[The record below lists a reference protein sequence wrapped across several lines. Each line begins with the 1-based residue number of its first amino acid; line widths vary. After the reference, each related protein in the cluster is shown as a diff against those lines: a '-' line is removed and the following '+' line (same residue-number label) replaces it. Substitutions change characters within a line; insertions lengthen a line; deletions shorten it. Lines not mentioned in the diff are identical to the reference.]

1 MVATERRQRGRGRGR
16 GSATP
21 PGRGPGAAPAPRGIA
36 ARAGVW
42 SARHRWTAV
51 IVWVLFVVLAM
62 GLGSAAG
69 QVDVKDSEQMSGE
82 VSQAERIIEDAGLK
96 EPVGESVLV
105 QGVDSSTSATDEE
118 FRAGVA
124 AVLAAVERTGEVTDV
139 TSPYD
144 TKTISKDG
152 RSALVQF
159 NMRGDPE
166 TSSERVETVL
176 KAVEGVQEE
185 HEDTLRIAEIGGA
198 SMNKTFD
205 EAFGDDFKQA
215 EISAVPVA
223 LGILLIAFGALVAAL
238 LPVVLALTA
247 IMATMGL
254 MGVVSHVMPMSDTA
268 NSVMLLVG
276 LAVGVDYCLFYL
288 RREREEREAGR
299 DAETALRIAAA
310 TSGRAVI
317 VSGVTVCVAMA
328 GMLFTGLAEFK
339 AMGLASL
346 MVVAVAMVG
355 SVTVLPALL
364 SLLGER
370 VERGRVPFLN
380 RLKQSKKQRAAASG
394 AVGGGG
400 SGVGGGGSGE
410 SRFWRAVLGRVLHR
424 PKIALAVAA
433 GALVAIALPALG
445 MQTQNFTLDQ
455 EFGNSLPIV
464 QTYERVNEAFPGG
477 AEPAEVVVRADDINA
492 APVRQALADFRAQAV
507 GSGASEGPVEIVTH
521 DERNVAIIEVPLVGG
536 SDQNRAEKSLELL
549 RDTVRPATLGTVD
562 GVEAPISGQVAGS
575 KDFNDQLVGAVAPVF
590 AFVVVF
596 AFVLMLLCFRSLTIA
611 VTSIVLNLLSV
622 GAAYGILTAV
632 FQHGW
637 GASLVGAEGV
647 GAIISWLPLFLFV
660 ILFGLSMDY
669 HVFVV
674 SRIREARMRGLT
686 TREAITHG
694 VVTTAGVVTSAAV
707 IMVAVF
713 AIFGTLSMQS
723 MKQMGVGL
731 AAAVLI
737 DATVIRGVLLPAV
750 MALLDERN
758 WYFPSWL
765 RWLPDLT
772 HDESVVA
779 QAQTGGEFGG
789 GDGAPEVDAYGKTG
803 EQPDPVRI

>member
-1 MVATERRQRGRGRGR
+1 MGNGDSRVRGL
-16 GSATP
+16 
-21 PGRGPGAAPAPRGIA
+21 A
-36 ARAGVW
+36 ARAGGW
-42 SARHRWTAV
+42 SARHRWAAV
-51 IVWVLFVVLAM
+51 GIWVLFVVLAM
-62 GLGSAAG
+62 GIGSAAG
-69 QVDVKDSEQMSGE
+69 RVDVNESDQLKGETHTAATIIDDAGIKEPAGETILIQSKDGSVTSTDSE
-82 VSQAERIIEDAGLK
+82 
-96 EPVGESVLV
+96 
-105 QGVDSSTSATDEE
+105 
-118 FRAGVA
+118 FRT
-124 AVLAAVERTGEVTDV
+124 AVTAVVTAVEGTGRVTDV

-159 NMRGDPE
+159 DMRGDAD
-166 TSSERVETVL
+166 TAGDRVEPVL
-176 KAVEGVQEE
+176 KAVAGVQKD
-185 HEDTLRIAEIGGA
+185 HGSLRIEEIGGA
-198 SMNKTFD
+198 SMAKQYKD
-205 EAFGDDFKQA
+205 AFGDDFKKA
-215 EISAVPVA
+215 EYSAVPVA

-238 LPVVLALTA
+238 LPVALALTA
-247 IMATMGL
+247 IIATMGL
-254 MGVVSHVMPMSDTA
+254 MGIVSHVQPMSDTA

-299 DAETALRIAAA
+299 DAGAALRVAAA
-310 TSGRAVI
+310 TSGRAII

-328 GMLFTGLAEFK
+328 GMLFTGLAQFE

-370 VERGRVPFLN
+370 VEKGRIPFLRRRSRRGN
-380 RLKQSKKQRAAASG
+380 
-394 AVGGGG
+394 
-400 SGVGGGGSGE
+400 GE
-410 SRFWRAVLGRVLHR
+410 SRFWTAVLKGVLAK
-424 PKIALAVAA
+424 PLVSVLVAA
-433 GALVAIALPALG
+433 GALLAIAAPAVD
-445 MQTQNFTLDQ
+445 MKTQNLTLDQ

-464 QTYERVNEAFPGG
+464 GTYNRVNDAFPGG
-477 AEPAEVVVRADDINA
+477 SEPAEVVVKAKDINA
-492 APVRQALADFRAQAV
+492 PEVKQALADFKAQAV
-507 GSGASEGPVEIVTH
+507 SSGASRGPVDIKLH
-521 DERNVAIIEVPLVGG
+521 DTQNVAFVYVPLVGG
-536 SDQNRAEKSLELL
+536 SDQDKAAKSLEKL
-549 RDTVRPATLGTVD
+549 RDDVRPATLGKVD
-562 GVEAPISGQVAGS
+562 GVQAPITGQVAGS
-575 KDFNDQLVGAVAPVF
+575 QDFNDQLLGSVVPVF

-596 AFVLMLLCFRSLTIA
+596 AFLLMLLSFRSLTVAI
-611 VTSIVLNLLSV
+611 TSIALNLLSV
-622 GAAYGILTAV
+622 GAAYGILVAV

-647 GAIISWLPLFLFV
+647 GAIVTWLPLFLFV

-674 SRIREARMRGLT
+674 SRIREAHLRGRT
-686 TREAITHG
+686 TQDAIRHG

-750 MALLDERN
+750 MALLGERN
-758 WYFPSWL
+758 WYLPKWL
-765 RWLPDLT
+765 HRLPDLT
-772 HDESVVA
+772 HDESPEPIPSAVA
-779 QAQTGGEFGG
+779 GE
-789 GDGAPEVDAYGKTG
+789 G
-803 EQPDPVRI
+803 ERLRV

>member
-1 MVATERRQRGRGRGR
+1 MGNGDIRV
-16 GSATP
+16 
-21 PGRGPGAAPAPRGIA
+21 RGIA
-36 ARAGVW
+36 ARAGGW
-42 SARHRWTAV
+42 SARHRWAAV
-51 IVWVLFVVLAM
+51 GIWVLFVVLAM

-69 QVDVKDSEQMSGE
+69 RVDVKESDQLKGE
-82 VSQAERIIEDAGLK
+82 THTAAKIIEDSGIKA
-96 EPVGESVLV
+96 PAGESVLI
-105 QGVDSSTSATDEE
+105 QGKDASVKATDAD
-118 FRAGVA
+118 FRA
-124 AVLAAVERTGEVTDV
+124 AVTAVVKAVEGTGKVTDV

-144 TKTISKDG
+144 TKTISRDG

-159 NMRGDPE
+159 DIRGDAE
-166 TSSERVETVL
+166 TAGDRVEPVL
-176 KAVEGVQEE
+176 NAVKGVQKD
-185 HEDTLRIAEIGGA
+185 HAGLRIEEIGGA
-198 SMNKTFD
+198 SMQKTFSD
-205 EAFGDDFKQA
+205 AFGDDFKKA
-215 EISAVPVA
+215 EYSAVPVA

-238 LPVVLALTA
+238 LPVALAVTA

-254 MGVVSHVMPMSDTA
+254 MGIVSHLQPMSDTA

-299 DAETALRIAAA
+299 DAGAALRIAAA
-310 TSGRAVI
+310 TSGRAIV

-328 GMLFTGLAEFK
+328 GMLFTGLAEFE

-370 VERGRVPFLN
+370 VEKGRLPFLHPDK
-380 RLKQSKKQRAAASG
+380 RRARGKRVRSAEEG
-394 AVGGGG
+394 
-400 SGVGGGGSGE
+400 
-410 SRFWRAVLGRVLHR
+410 SRFWSAVLRVV
-424 PKIALAVAA
+424 LAKPAVSLVVAA
-433 GALVAIALPALG
+433 GTLLAIAAPALG
-445 MQTQNFTLDQ
+445 MKTQQLTLDK

-464 QTYERVNEAFPGG
+464 GTYNRVNDAFPGG
-477 AEPAEVVVRADDINA
+477 SEPAEVVVKAHDINA
-492 APVRQALADFRAQAV
+492 ADVKSALADFHTQAIS
-507 GSGASEGPVEIVTH
+507 SGASRGPVDIKVH
-521 DERNVAIIEVPLVGG
+521 AAQNVAFVYVPLVGG
-536 SDQNRAEKSLELL
+536 SDQDKAEKSLQLL
-549 RDTVRPATLGTVD
+549 RDKVRPDTLGKVE
-562 GVEAPISGQVAGS
+562 GVQAPITGQVAGS
-575 KDFNDQLVGAVAPVF
+575 HDFSDQLLGSVAPVF

-596 AFVLMLLCFRSLTIA
+596 AFLLMLLSFRSLTIA
-611 VTSIVLNLLSV
+611 ITSIVLNLLSV
-622 GAAYGILTAV
+622 AAAYGILVAV

-647 GAIISWLPLFLFV
+647 GAIITWLPLFLFV

-674 SRIREARMRGLT
+674 SRIREARLRGRDT
-686 TREAITHG
+686 KDAIRHG

-737 DATVIRGVLLPAV
+737 DATIIRGVLLPAV
-750 MALLDERN
+750 MALLGERN
-758 WYFPSWL
+758 WYLPKWL
-765 RWLPDLT
+765 NRLPDFT
-772 HDESVVA
+772 HDESPEAVLPPA
-779 QAQTGGEFGG
+779 REGERAG
-789 GDGAPEVDAYGKTG
+789 V
-803 EQPDPVRI
+803 

>member
-1 MVATERRQRGRGRGR
+1 MGTGDARV
-16 GSATP
+16 
-21 PGRGPGAAPAPRGIA
+21 RGIA
-36 ARAGVW
+36 ARAGGW
-42 SARHRWTAV
+42 SARHRWAAV
-51 IVWVLFVVLAM
+51 GIWVLFVVLAM

-69 QVDVKDSEQMSGE
+69 RVDVDDSDQLKGE
-82 VSQAERIIEDAGLK
+82 THTAATIVKDAGI
-96 EPVGESVLV
+96 EQPAGETVLI
-105 QGVDSSTSATDEE
+105 QGRDAGAKATDAE
-118 FRAGVA
+118 FRATVA
-124 AVLAAVERTGEVTDV
+124 DVVEAVRATGRVTDV

-144 TKTISKDG
+144 TQTISKDG

-159 NMRGDPE
+159 DMRGDAK
-166 TSSERVETVL
+166 TAGDRVEPVL
-176 KAVEGVQEE
+176 KAVEGVGKK
-185 HEDTLRIAEIGGA
+185 HASLRVEEIGGA
-198 SMNKTFD
+198 SMNKTFSD
-205 EAFGDDFKQA
+205 AFGDDFQKA
-215 EISAVPVA
+215 ELSAVPVA

-238 LPVVLALTA
+238 LPVALAITA

-299 DAETALRIAAA
+299 DAQTALRVAAA
-310 TSGRAVI
+310 TSGRAIV

-328 GMLFTGLAEFK
+328 GMLFTGLAGFE

-370 VERGRVPFLN
+370 VEAGRIPFLN
-380 RLKQSKKQRAAASG
+380 RRRRS
-394 AVGGGG
+394 G
-400 SGVGGGGSGE
+400 SGN
-410 SRFWRAVLGRVLHR
+410 SRFWTAVLKGVLAK
-424 PKIALAVAA
+424 PVVSAVVAT
-433 GALVAIALPALG
+433 GALLAIAAPAVG
-445 MQTQNFTLDQ
+445 MKTQNLTLDQ
-455 EFGNSLPIV
+455 EFGDSLSIV
-464 QTYERVNEAFPGG
+464 QTYNRVNEAFPGG
-477 AEPAEVVVRADDINA
+477 SEPAEVVVKARDINA
-492 APVRQALADFRAQAV
+492 PDVKDALAQFKERAIS
-507 GSGASEGPVEIVTH
+507 SGASRGPVEIKLH
-521 DERNVAIIEVPLVGG
+521 DAQNIAFVYVPLVGG
-536 SDQNRAEKSLELL
+536 SDQDKASASLEKL
-549 RDTVRPATLGTVD
+549 RDEVRPATLGKVD
-562 GVEAPISGQVAGS
+562 GVQAPITGNVAGNH
-575 KDFNDQLVGAVAPVF
+575 DFNDQLLGSVAPVF

-596 AFVLMLLCFRSLTIA
+596 AFLLMLVSFRSLTVAI
-611 VTSIVLNLLSV
+611 TSIALNLLSV
-622 GAAYGILTAV
+622 GAAYGILVAV

-647 GAIISWLPLFLFV
+647 GAIVTWLPLFLFV

-674 SRIREARMRGLT
+674 SRIREARLRGRT
-686 TREAITHG
+686 TTDAIRHG

-750 MALLDERN
+750 MALLGERN
-758 WYFPSWL
+758 WYLPKWL
-765 RWLPDLT
+765 NRMPDFT
-772 HDESVVA
+772 HDETAEAVA
-779 QAQTGGEFGG
+779 APAVTDGGE
-789 GDGAPEVDAYGKTG
+789 PIRV
-803 EQPDPVRI
+803 

>member
-1 MVATERRQRGRGRGR
+1 MANGHTRV
-16 GSATP
+16 
-21 PGRGPGAAPAPRGIA
+21 RGIA
-36 ARAGVW
+36 ARAGGW
-42 SARHRWTAV
+42 SARHRWAAV
-51 IVWVLFVVLAM
+51 GIWVLFVVLAM

-69 QVDVKDSEQMSGE
+69 RVDVNESDQLKGE
-82 VSQAERIIEDAGLK
+82 THTAAKIIEDAGIE
-96 EPVGESVLV
+96 EPASESVLL
-105 QGVDSSTSATDEE
+105 QAKDAGGKATDSD
-118 FRAGVA
+118 FRSAVA
-124 AVLAAVERTGEVTDV
+124 AVVEAVGATGKVTDV

-144 TKTISKDG
+144 TGTISKDG

-159 NMRGDPE
+159 DMRGDSD
-166 TSSERVETVL
+166 TAGERVEPVL
-176 KAVEGVQEE
+176 KAVESVRKDHTG
-185 HEDTLRIAEIGGA
+185 LRIEEIGGA
-198 SMNKTFD
+198 SMMKQYD
-205 EAFGDDFKQA
+205 DAFGDDFQKA
-215 EISAVPVA
+215 ELSAVPVA

-238 LPVVLALTA
+238 LPVALAVTA

-254 MGVVSHVMPMSDTA
+254 MGVVSHLMPMSDTA

-299 DAETALRIAAA
+299 DAATALRIAAA
-310 TSGRAVI
+310 TSGRAII

-328 GMLFTGLAEFK
+328 GMLFTGLAEFE

-370 VERGRVPFLN
+370 VEKGRVPFLHRAKRRDADGGRKN
-380 RLKQSKKQRAAASG
+380 RRPAAEG
-394 AVGGGG
+394 
-400 SGVGGGGSGE
+400 
-410 SRFWRAVLGRVLHR
+410 SRFWGAVLRVVLAR
-424 PKIALAVAA
+424 PAISLVVAT
-433 GALVAIALPALG
+433 GALLAIAAPALG
-445 MQTQNFTLDQ
+445 MKTQQLTLDQ

-464 QTYERVNEAFPGG
+464 GTYNRVNDAFPGG
-477 AEPAEVVVRADDINA
+477 SEPAEVVVKARNINA
-492 APVRQALADFRAQAV
+492 GDVKAALADFRERAV
-507 GSGASEGPVEIVTH
+507 ASGASRGPVDIKVHAEH
-521 DERNVAIIEVPLVGG
+521 NVAFVYVPLVGG
-536 SDQNRAEKSLELL
+536 SDQDKAEKSLQLL
-549 RDTVRPATLGTVD
+549 RDTVRPETLGKVE
-562 GVEAPISGQVAGS
+562 GVQAPITGQVAGS
-575 KDFNDQLVGAVAPVF
+575 HDFNDQLIGSVTPVF

-596 AFVLMLLCFRSLTIA
+596 AFLLMLVSFRSLTIA
-611 VTSIVLNLLSV
+611 ITSIVLNLLSV
-622 GAAYGILTAV
+622 AAAYGILVAV

-647 GAIISWLPLFLFV
+647 GAIVAWLPLFLFV

-674 SRIREARMRGLT
+674 SRIREARLRGRDT
-686 TREAITHG
+686 KDAIRHG

-737 DATVIRGVLLPAV
+737 DATIIRGVLLPAV
-750 MALLDERN
+750 MALLGERN
-758 WYFPSWL
+758 WYLPKWL
-765 RWLPDLT
+765 NRMPDLT
-772 HDESVVA
+772 HDEAAEAVA
-779 QAQTGGEFGG
+779 PTPPPAAVEGERV
-789 GDGAPEVDAYGKTG
+789 GA
-803 EQPDPVRI
+803 

>member
-1 MVATERRQRGRGRGR
+1 MRT
-16 GSATP
+16 
-21 PGRGPGAAPAPRGIA
+21 RGIA
-36 ARAGVW
+36 ARAGGW
-42 SARHRWTAV
+42 SARHRWAAV
-51 IVWVLFVVLAM
+51 IIWVLFVVLAM

-69 QVDVKDSEQMSGE
+69 RVDVKESEQLSGE
-82 VSQAERIIEDAGLK
+82 VGQAMRIIEDAGLE
-96 EPVGESVLV
+96 EPAGETVLV
-105 QGVDSSTSATDEE
+105 QAADGRTTAEDAE
-118 FRAGVA
+118 FRS
-124 AVLAAVERTGEVTDV
+124 AVSAVMKAVEATGEVTAV

-144 TKTISKDG
+144 TKTVSGDG

-159 NMRGDPE
+159 DVRGDPE
-166 TSSERVETVL
+166 TASERIEPVLEAVATVQ
-176 KAVEGVQEE
+176 AE
-185 HEDTLRIAEIGGA
+185 HKGLLIEEIGSA
-198 SMNKTFD
+198 SMGKTFD
-205 EAFGDDFKQA
+205 DAFGDDFQQA
-215 EISAVPVA
+215 ELSAVPVA

-238 LPVVLALTA
+238 VPLALAVTA
-247 IMATMGL
+247 IVATMGL
-254 MGVVSHVMPMSDTA
+254 MGVVSHFQPMSETA

-288 RREREEREAGR
+288 RREREERAAGR
-299 DAETALRIAAA
+299 DAQTALAIAAA
-310 TSGRAVI
+310 TSGRAII

-328 GMLFTGLAEFK
+328 GMLFTGLAEFE

-370 VERGRVPFLN
+370 VEKGRVPFLN
-380 RLKQSKKQRAAASG
+380 RIKRG
-394 AVGGGG
+394 D
-400 SGVGGGGSGE
+400 GE
-410 SRFWRAVLGRVLHR
+410 SRLWRWVVGGVLRR
-424 PKIALAVAA
+424 PKLSLAVAA
-433 GALVAIALPALG
+433 GALVAIALPATG
-445 MQTQNFTLDQ
+445 MHTQNLTLDQ
-455 EFGNSLPIV
+455 EFGDSLPIV
-464 QTYERVNEAFPGG
+464 RTYERVNAAFPGG
-477 AEPAEVVVRADDINA
+477 ADPAQVVVKADDINA
-492 APVRQALADFRAQAV
+492 GPVRKAIADFRAQAV
-507 GSGASEGPVEIVTH
+507 TSGASQGPVDVEVH
-521 DERNVAIIEVPLVGG
+521 DRENVAVIGVPLVGG
-536 SDQNRAEKSLELL
+536 SDQDKASLSLDLL

-562 GVEAPISGQVAGS
+562 GVEAPITGQVAGS
-575 KDFNDQLVGAVAPVF
+575 KDFNEQIVGAVAPVF

-596 AFVLMLLCFRSLTIA
+596 AFLLMLLCFRSLTIA
-611 VTSIVLNLLSV
+611 ITSIVLNLLSV

-674 SRIREARMRGLT
+674 SRIREARLQGRT
-686 TREAITHG
+686 TKDAIMHG

-737 DATVIRGVLLPAV
+737 DATIIRGVLLPAA
-750 MALLDERN
+750 MALLGERN
-758 WYFPSWL
+758 WYLPRGL

-772 HDESVVA
+772 DDESGP
-779 QAQTGGEFGG
+779 QA
-789 GDGAPEVDAYGKTG
+789 GDPPPARRDDRR
-803 EQPDPVRI
+803 DPVRV

>member
-1 MVATERRQRGRGRGR
+1 MPVMGRAGRG
-16 GSATP
+16 
-21 PGRGPGAAPAPRGIA
+21 PRGIA
-36 ARAGVW
+36 ARAGGW
-42 SARHRWTAV
+42 SAQHRWAAV
-51 IVWVLFVVLAM
+51 GIWVLFVLLAM
-62 GLGSAAG
+62 VAGSAAG
-69 QVDVKDSEQMSGE
+69 RVELKDSEQLSGE
-82 VSQAERIIEDAGLK
+82 TTQAARITEEAGID
-96 EPVGESVLV
+96 EPAGETVLV
-105 QGVDSSTSATDEE
+105 QARDASARTTDPAFRKAVDDVM
-118 FRAGVA
+118 RAVDGT
-124 AVLAAVERTGEVTDV
+124 REVTNV

-144 TKTISKDG
+144 TRSISRDG

-159 NMRGDPE
+159 DVRGDPE
-166 TSSERVETVL
+166 TASERIDPVL
-176 KAVEGVQEE
+176 DAVAGVQDKHKE
-185 HEDTLRIAEIGGA
+185 LRIEELGSA
-198 SMNKTFD
+198 SMGKTFD
-205 EAFGDDFKQA
+205 EAFGDDFQRA
-215 EISAVPVA
+215 EFSAVPVA

-238 LPVVLALTA
+238 LPVLLAITA

-254 MGVVSHVMPMSDTA
+254 MGVVSHVMPMSETA

-288 RREREEREAGR
+288 RREREERAAGR
-299 DAETALRIAAA
+299 DSRTAIMIAAA
-310 TSGRAVI
+310 TSGRAVV

-328 GMLFTGLAEFK
+328 GMLFTGIGEFES
-339 AMGLASL
+339 MGLASL
-346 MVVAVAMVG
+346 IVVAVAMVG

-370 VERGRVPFLN
+370 VEKGRLPFVG
-380 RLKQSKKQRAAASG
+380 RRRRAAG
-394 AVGGGG
+394 DH
-400 SGVGGGGSGE
+400 GVE
-410 SRFWRAVLGRVLHR
+410 SRVWSRVLGGVLRR
-424 PKIALAVAA
+424 PLVSLVVAA
-433 GALVAIALPALG
+433 GALVAIALPAAG
-445 MQTQNFTLDQ
+445 MKTQSFTLDQ
-455 EFGNSLPIV
+455 EFGDSVPIV
-464 QTYERVNEAFPGG
+464 ATYQRINEAFPGG
-477 AEPAEVVVRADDINA
+477 VDPAEVVVKADDIGA
-492 APVRQALADFRAQAV
+492 ATVRDAIADFREQAV
-507 GSGASEGPVEIVTH
+507 TSGASEGPVEVVTH
-521 DERNVAIIEVPLVGG
+521 AEQNLAFVYVPLVGG
-536 SDQNRAEKSLELL
+536 SDQDRAEKSLEVL
-549 RDTVRPATLGTVD
+549 RDEVRPATLGKVE

-575 KDFNDQLVGAVAPVF
+575 KDFNDQLTGAVAPVF
-590 AFVVVF
+590 AFVVIF
-596 AFVLMLLCFRSLTIA
+596 AFVLMLLSFRSLTIA

-647 GAIISWLPLFLFV
+647 GAIIAWLPLFLFV

-674 SRIREARMRGLT
+674 SRIREAKLQGRG

-750 MALLDERN
+750 MALLGDRN
-758 WYFPSWL
+758 WYFPKWL

-772 HDESVVA
+772 HDEPARPVA
-779 QAQTGGEFGG
+779 GPAT
-789 GDGAPEVDAYGKTG
+789 DAGAAGTE
-803 EQPDPVRI
+803 PVRV